1 MGARGGDPL
10 GPRMESLWG
19 LFLKQCLVSKTSI
32 ICSLK
37 SQSAPTPLKL
47 LLSQSAPTPLISQS
61 APTPYNQHQPLL
73 FQSLGSVTG
82 PPTLNADGG
91 IELVYRG
98 GASCELASGVPSL
111 TKTTI
116 LFTCSKGGGI
126 VSWRHVH
133 LLLWLLRKSTG
144 TLYEFIKCVSQGIPQ
159 LIDASPCSYSIVWE
173 TSAACRNSDYKP
185 SHSCKVQD
193 SDLGFNYDLT
203 EMRLT
208 DDYYS
213 VSDGPLSL

>member
-19 LFLKQCLVSKTSI
+19 LFLKQCLVSDSSI

-37 SQSAPTPLKL
+37 SQSAPTPFISQLAPTPL
-47 LLSQSAPTPLISQS
+47 ISQSTPTPLISQS

-116 LFTCSKGGGI
+116 VFTCSKGGGI
-126 VSWRHVH
+126 VSC
-133 LLLWLLRKSTG
+133 L
-144 TLYEFIKCVSQGIPQ
+144 FM
-159 LIDASPCSYSIVWE
+159 
-173 TSAACRNSDYKP
+173 
-185 SHSCKVQD
+185 
-193 SDLGFNYDLT
+193 
-203 EMRLT
+203 MRI
-208 DDYYS
+208 
-213 VSDGPLSL
+213 